1 MVGLETVSAPARVF
15 PALLRPPAASPGNP
29 DLPLPEVR
37 VGVMGTEKQRAPAAL
52 PSVTLRERAVAG
64 MRIGL
69 LGGSFNPPHEGHLH
83 ISLVAGRRLDL
94 HAVWWLV
101 SPQNPLKPADGLAG
115 FEQRI
120 SAAEKLARHPRIVVS
135 DAEARLGT
143 RYTADTLR
151 ALKSRFPGVHFV
163 WLMGADNLV
172 QLPHWKHWQDI
183 MSLVPVAVIDRPG
196 YALKAQLGK
205 AAERFRAAR
214 VPETEARSF
223 PQAEPPAWIYL
234 HAKLNPL
241 SATAIRQRGG
251 WP

>member
-1 MVGLETVSAPARVF
+1 MGSQSRKAR
-15 PALLRPPAASPGNP
+15 ACG
-29 DLPLPEVR
+29 
-37 VGVMGTEKQRAPAAL
+37 AL
-52 PSVTLRERAVAG
+52 PPVTLRERAAPG

-69 LGGSFNPPHEGHLH
+69 LGGSFNPPHQGHLH

-101 SPQNPLKPADGLAG
+101 SPQNPLKPAGDTADL
-115 FEQRI
+115 EMRL

-151 ALKSRFPGVHFV
+151 ALKARFPGVHFV
-163 WLMGADNLV
+163 WLMGADNMV
-172 QLPHWKHWQDI
+172 QLPQWKHWQEI

-196 YALKAQLGK
+196 YALRAQLGK

-223 PQAEPPAWIYL
+223 PRAEPPAWIYL

-241 SATAIRQRGG
+241 SATDIRQSGG